1 MPKEPAGL
9 VDPRLA
15 KALSHPMRTRILT
28 ILNEQVASP
37 NEIAQML
44 DERLPNV
51 SYHVRALHDL
61 GTIELVRTAQRRG
74 AIEHYYRAL
83 MRPFFSDRDW
93 KRLPK
98 SGRQAVTDV
107 ILQMIWDDTSGA
119 IKGGTFESRAD
130 RHLTRSPL
138 VLDEQGWSE
147 VNGLLRQDAQGGGG
161 DRRPQREAAQGF
173 GRTRAP
179 DPPRDD
185 ALRGALEGRGLVLEQ
200 PAQAPPRPVQT
211 HLHRPLRARRAGA
224 PPPLG

>member
-1 MPKEPAGL
+1 MAKQSAGL

-61 GTIELVRTAQRRG
+61 GCIELVRTAQRRG

-93 KRLPK
+93 KRLPR
-98 SGRQAVTDV
+98 SGRQAVADV
-107 ILQMIWDDTSGA
+107 ILQMIWEDASDA
-119 IKGGTFESRAD
+119 IKSGTFESRAD

-138 VLDEQGWSE
+138 VLDEQGWKE
-147 VNGLLRQDAQGGGG
+147 LNERLRKALSDA
-161 DRRPQREAAQGF
+161 ETIAAQSAK
-173 GRTRAP
+173 RLKKSEEEEIPTRLVMMHFEAP
-179 DPPRDD
+179 SKD
-185 ALRGALEGRGLVLEQ
+185 EG
-200 PAQAPPRPVQT
+200 
-211 HLHRPLRARRAGA
+211 
-224 PPPLG
+224 